1 MNSDKKMYQQSYNDK
16 HRSKMVKE
24 RDYYSTSTSIR
35 ELHKNN
41 LQIAAYAPD
50 MAKLTNAQ
58 ISKLL
63 GEKKKDED

>member
-1 MNSDKKMYQQSYNDK
+1 
-16 HRSKMVKE
+16 MVKE
-24 RDYYSTSTSIR
+24 RDYYSASTSIR